1 MKKSN
6 YRNSGNWDD
15 EFEGQPH
22 KNKSVKRGFDK
33 KPKNKKEWENRYYN
47 GE

>member
-1 MKKSN
+1 MRKSN
-6 YRNSGNWDD
+6 YRSNDNWD
-15 EFEGQPH
+15 EMEGGPR
-22 KNKSVKRGFDK
+22 KNKSLKKGFDK